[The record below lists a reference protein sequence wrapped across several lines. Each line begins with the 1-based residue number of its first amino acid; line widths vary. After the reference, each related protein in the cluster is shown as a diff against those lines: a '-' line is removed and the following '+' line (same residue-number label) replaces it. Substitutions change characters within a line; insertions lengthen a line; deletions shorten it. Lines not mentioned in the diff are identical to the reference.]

1 MSGRMSVADL
11 AHVPFS
17 FPTHAGIL
25 GRAAAR
31 AARELKRASVASP
44 QPVLHAS

>member
-1 MSGRMSVADL
+1 
-11 AHVPFS
+11 VPLS

-31 AARELKRASVASP
+31 AARELNKDI
-44 QPVLHAS
+44 QLHAP